1 MQAKV
6 LTPQQ
11 FKANLRSQGKTL
23 GEWCEENGFGF
34 HIASRVL
41 NGQSK
46 ASFGISHNCAVKM
59 GIKADPALTAT
70 QE

>member
-6 LTPQQ
+6 ITPEQ

-23 GEWCEENGFGF
+23 GQWCEENGYGY

-46 ASFGISHNCAVKM
+46 ATFGISHNCAVKM
-59 GIKADPALTAT
+59 GIKADPTLVT